1 MVTGLSALTRL
12 QTIQLKF
19 RSPRSRADRENRLL
33 PRRLTRVVLPSL
45 TSFDFKGN
53 SEYLED
59 IVVQID
65 APLLDQVEVTF
76 FNQLLFDTPLLRDFI
91 SRTETFK
98 ASHRAHLGFSHDD
111 VEVRL
116 LRQDGTDHHCILS
129 LAILCTPL
137 DRQLSALA
145 RVCNSI
151 LSPLLTLECLDIEIY
166 WGIRQEYV
174 ENVRWQEVLRPFTS
188 VKGLAPC
195 IDAIPYVV
203 SVLENLAEE
212 SVTDVLPALQNIFL
226 EDPRPSQHFKK
237 VIRKFIAARQLSGRP
252 VAVLYWQ
259 LGSWWQMDLAVG
271 D

>member
-1 MVTGLSALTRL
+1 VG
-12 QTIQLKF
+12 
-19 RSPRSRADRENRLL
+19 
-33 PRRLTRVVLPSL
+33 
-45 TSFDFKGN
+45 
-53 SEYLED
+53 
-59 IVVQID
+59 QID
-65 APLLDQVEVTF
+65 TPLLDQVDITF
-76 FNQLLFDTPLLRDFI
+76 FNQLIFDTPLLADFI

-98 ASHRAHLGFSHDD
+98 ASHRAHLRFSYDD
-111 VEVRL
+111 VKVRL
-116 LRQDGTDHHCILS
+116 YRQDEMDHHCILS

-145 RVCNSI
+145 RVCYSI

-166 WGIRQEYV
+166 WGIRREYV

-203 SVLENLAEE
+203 SVLENLAGE

-226 EDPRPSQHFKK
+226 DDPHPSKHFKK
-237 VIRKFIAARQLSGRP
+237 AIGKFIAARQLSGRP
-252 VAVLYWQ
+252 VAVLYWK
-259 LGSWWQMDLAVG
+259 LGSWWPMDLAVG